1 MRKGIMRGLLLIGIG
16 YVLRIPIFE
25 WFTGIFNNYFLVVDV
40 LQCIGVS
47 LIAIVFIYALCLQ
60 RTLIFSILMLLAG
73 MVIFLTEPLYRNLGL
88 EDTPILFANYMT
100 KANGS
105 IFTILPWFGYMA
117 FGAFIATLF
126 YGYLERPRFKVM
138 IIAGFIFF
146 GIQLIHFS
154 GYLLNE
160 LYYITDI
167 QLFEDVAYYNYLFK
181 RLGNVLIVFAIF
193 YTFEAYV
200 KQPLILKIG
209 QKTLSI
215 YVIHFIIIYGS
226 FTGYGLAQIIGKTLT
241 PWQSVIG
248 AVLFLIS
255 VCLISLYVIKP
266 NTFVYSNL
274 RRLLLYRKL
283 Q

>member
-1 MRKGIMRGLLLIGIG
+1 MTAQRLYFIDAVRAFAILMMLQGHFIDTLLDVSYRDPNHMVFSCWKYFRGITAPIFFTISGLIFTYLLIRAKRQGKVYFRMRKGIMRGLLLIGIG
-16 YVLRIPIFE
+16 YMLRIPILE
-25 WFTGIFNNYFLVVDV
+25 WFTGVFNTYFLVVDV

-47 LIAIVFIYALCLQ
+47 LIAIVLIYALCLQ

-181 RLGNVLIVFAIF
+181 RL
-193 YTFEAYV
+193 
-200 KQPLILKIG
+200 
-209 QKTLSI
+209 
-215 YVIHFIIIYGS
+215 
-226 FTGYGLAQIIGKTLT
+226 
-241 PWQSVIG
+241 
-248 AVLFLIS
+248 
-255 VCLISLYVIKP
+255 
-266 NTFVYSNL
+266 
-274 RRLLLYRKL
+274 
-283 Q
+283 